1 MLNLI
6 EHLPVELV
14 GTHVLGYLSIKDI
27 VMLERACGSKKSQHC
42 FLENLLHRP
51 PVVLPSSK
59 HRDILALKWFEKRR
73 SKITSLSIQLERG
86 APSLHVNNIIVE
98 NFNLEIDS
106 GMTMER
112 CSHFIQSNTGNLVET
127 IDIYGY
133 HSKEV
138 LEQLSACTGNVKK
151 LKIKNSDIDWL
162 SISLLEKWNLN
173 EIIFDGCSITL
184 PSLLLI
190 VQTCTELTSIKLHST
205 SVDDAAVFAI
215 AQHCPKLEILRLS
228 RYCQI
233 TYNSLLT
240 LSNYKLPLKELV
252 IPRIPDI
259 PTVDAAGRCSHALS
273 CIRVLNTCYM
283 QQNDQDASMFIPY
296 MTGLTSVDLRYY
308 RDEYIP
314 LLTQYCHKL
323 TTILALSSNYT
334 LESIMSLCRVN
345 PLLQSLF
352 SYVDYGITDTALIEL
367 IHTCPHIHTLYLP
380 YETAITDIGILALS
394 EHCPQ
399 LQELEIYNC
408 HQITEAAV
416 LQLLQRC
423 RKLTRLDV
431 SSSSLSK
438 ETWTQLD
445 RNTQK
450 RVSRWK

>member
-14 GTHVLGYLSIKDI
+14 GTNVLGYLSIKDI
-27 VMLERACGSKKSQHC
+27 VMLERACGSKKTQHC
-42 FLENLLHRP
+42 FLELLLHRP

-252 IPRIPDI
+252 IPRIPNI
-259 PTVDAAGRCSHALS
+259 PTADIACRCSHALS
-273 CIRVLNTCYM
+273 CIRHLNTDNLYR
-283 QQNDQDASMFIPY
+283 NSQDATILLTY
-296 MTGLTSVDLRYY
+296 MTELTSVVLNYSNDPYL
-308 RDEYIP
+308 P

-323 TTILALSSNYT
+323 TKVTVHSDVLHVTDIL
-334 LESIMSLCRVN
+334 SLCLAN
-345 PLLQSLF
+345 PLLQALF
-352 SYVDYGITDTALIEL
+352 SYVDYGLTDTALIEL
-367 IHTCPHIHTLYLP
+367 IHVCPHLHTLELP

-399 LQELEIYNC
+399 LQELEIHNC
-408 HQITEAAV
+408 HQITESAV

-423 RKLTRLDV
+423 RKLTRLVV

-445 RNTQK
+445 KNTKK
-450 RVSRWK
+450 RVGRW